1 MGSGASVRSTA
12 RNSLA
17 SRSWPPSSSSVMRR
31 ASATVAPPL
40 WSSRKRSS
48 ACWANSSTI
57 SASRAGARFK
67 PASCRRIGSFQSGIF
82 DSGDSV
88 DGLHEGLP
96 ALPLGSQDFPSLRG
110 QPVIAPPALAALLH
124 PSALNPAALLQAI
137 QQRVERCRVKTERA
151 LRSLFDQLA
160 DLVAMAG

>member
-31 ASATVAPPL
+31 ASTSVIPL
-40 WSSRKRSS
+40 LSSSRKRSS
-48 ACWANSSTI
+48 ACWTNSSTI

-82 DSGDSV
+82 DSGDAAG
-88 DGLHEGLP
+88 GLDEGLP
-96 ALPLGSQDFPSLRG
+96 ALPLGSQDFPYLSG
-110 QPVIAPPALAALLH
+110 QQVIAAPALAALFD

-137 QQRVERCRVKTERA
+137 QQRVERRRVKSERA
-151 LRSLFDQLA
+151 VRSLFD
-160 DLVAMAG
+160 